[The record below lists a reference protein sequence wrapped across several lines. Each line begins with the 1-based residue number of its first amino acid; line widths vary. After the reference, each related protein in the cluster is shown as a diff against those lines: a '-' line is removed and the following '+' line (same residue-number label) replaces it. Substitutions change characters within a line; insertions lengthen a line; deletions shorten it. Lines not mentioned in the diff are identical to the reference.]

1 MWTVWYQTKHLSYA
15 PVFKAEMV
23 ASASQIREAELRK
36 QTKRLHIMCLWS
48 GQMVQQQT
56 KKELIITMEDAE
68 EQSVSA
74 GLT

>member
-1 MWTVWYQTKHLSYA
+1 
-15 PVFKAEMV
+15 MV
-23 ASASQIREAELRK
+23 ASASQITEAELRK

-68 EQSVSA
+68 EKSVSA